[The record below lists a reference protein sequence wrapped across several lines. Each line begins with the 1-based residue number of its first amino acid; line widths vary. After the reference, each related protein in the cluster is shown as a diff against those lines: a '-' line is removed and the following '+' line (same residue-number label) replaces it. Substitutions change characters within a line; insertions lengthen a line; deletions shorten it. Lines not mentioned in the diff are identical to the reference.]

1 MALSSTDRW
10 HILSNIVARK
20 GTDSVDLYA
29 ELAKAEST
37 VNMMDTQE
45 AMGVSANITQT
56 APMPPVQEQVPPI
69 A

>member
-45 AMGVSANITQT
+45 AMGALQ
-56 APMPPVQEQVPPI
+56 PPTPTVQEQTPPI